1 MVSYGAKEAKGM
13 KAYIFDMDGTMI
25 DNVPY
30 HIKAWKEFSRKYGN
44 ELSERDIVGWMGM
57 TNRAYQERILG
68 RQVDDVESARMSEEK
83 EVIYRE
89 LYRPHM
95 QPAPGLIKLL
105 DLATAKGV
113 RLAVASGAP
122 KDNINF
128 ILDGLDLRRYFPV
141 LVDDSTYSRGKPDP
155 ECFLT
160 AARMLGVEPKDCTVF
175 EDAVKGVQ
183 AGKAAG
189 MEVIALTLYTPAE
202 ELLSAGADRAISS
215 FDEFLPEVH

>member
-1 MVSYGAKEAKGM
+1 M

-30 HIKAWKEFSRKYGN
+30 HVLAWKEFSRKYGN

-68 RQVDDVESARMSEEK
+68 RKVEDAESQAMSEEK
-83 EVIYRE
+83 ETIYRR

-95 QPAPGLIKLL
+95 RPVPGLTELL
-105 DLATAKGV
+105 GRAQAAGI

-122 KDNINF
+122 KGNIDF
-128 ILDGLDLRRYFPV
+128 IMDGLGLRHRFDV
-141 LVDDSTYSRGKPDP
+141 LVDDSAYSRGKPDP

-160 AARMLGVEPKDCTVF
+160 AAKMLGANPGECVVF

-189 MEVIALTLYTPAE
+189 MKVIAVALRTPAA
-202 ELLSAGADRAISS
+202 ELLAAGADRAIRN
-215 FDEFLPEVH
+215 FTGFEDV

>member
-1 MVSYGAKEAKGM
+1 MERTGKM

-30 HIKAWKEFSRKYGN
+30 HVQAWKEFSRKYGN
-44 ELSERDIVGWMGM
+44 ELPERDIVGWMGM

-68 RQVDDVESARMSEEK
+68 RPVEDEESRRMSEEK

-95 QPAPGLIKLL
+95 KPAPGLVELL
-105 DLATAKGV
+105 DRAQAKGV

-122 KDNINF
+122 KGNINF

-141 LVDDSTYSRGKPDP
+141 LVDDSVYSRGKPDP

-160 AARMLGVEPKDCTVF
+160 AAKMLGVEPRDCTVF

-189 MEVIALTLYTPAE
+189 MEVVAMTLYTPAE
-202 ELLSAGADRAISS
+202 ELLAAGADRAIAS
-215 FDEFLPEVH
+215 FAEMLGEV

>member
-1 MVSYGAKEAKGM
+1 MERTGKM

-30 HIKAWKEFSRKYGN
+30 HVQAWKEFSRKYGN

-68 RQVDDVESARMSEEK
+68 RPVEDKESRRMSEEK

-95 QPAPGLIKLL
+95 KPAPGLVELL
-105 DLATAKGV
+105 DRAQAKGV

-122 KDNINF
+122 KGNINF

-141 LVDDSTYSRGKPDP
+141 LVDDSVYSRGKPDP

-160 AARMLGVEPKDCTVF
+160 AAKMLGVEPRDCTVF

-189 MEVIALTLYTPAE
+189 MEVVAMTLYTPAE
-202 ELLSAGADRAISS
+202 ELLAAGADRAIAS
-215 FDEFLPEVH
+215 FAEMLGEV

>member
-95 QPAPGLIKLL
+95 QPAPGLIALL

-128 ILDGLDLRRYFPV
+128 ILDGLGLRRYFPV

>member
-1 MVSYGAKEAKGM
+1 M

>member
-1 MVSYGAKEAKGM
+1 M

-30 HIKAWKEFSRKYGN
+30 HVKAWKEFSRKYGN

-68 RQVDDVESARMSEEK
+68 RQVDDEESRRMSEEK
-83 EVIYRE
+83 EIIYRE

-95 QPAPGLIKLL
+95 KPAPGLVELL
-105 DLATAKGV
+105 DRAQAKGV

-122 KDNINF
+122 KGNINF

-141 LVDDSTYSRGKPDP
+141 LVDDSVYSRGKPDP

-160 AARMLGVEPKDCTVF
+160 AAKMLGVEPRDCTVF

-189 MEVIALTLYTPAE
+189 MEVVAMTLYTPAE
-202 ELLSAGADRAISS
+202 ELLAAGADRAIAS
-215 FDEFLPEVH
+215 FAEMLGEV

>member
-1 MVSYGAKEAKGM
+1 M
-13 KAYIFDMDGTMI
+13 KAFIFDMDGTMV

-30 HIKAWKEFSRKYGN
+30 HIQAWKAFSRKYGN

-68 RQVDDVESARMSEEK
+68 RQVGDEESQAMSEEK
-83 EVIYRE
+83 EVLYRE

-95 QPAPGLIKLL
+95 KPAPGLMELL
-105 DLATAKGV
+105 DLAAAKGV

-122 KDNINF
+122 KGNINF

-141 LVDDSTYSRGKPDP
+141 LVDDSAYTRGKPDP

-160 AARMLGVEPKDCTVF
+160 AARMLGADPKDCTVF

-189 MEVIALTLYTPAE
+189 MRVVAVTLRTSAE
-202 ELLSAGADRAISS
+202 ELIAAGADCAISS
-215 FDEFLPEVH
+215 FSEFIPEIRPAV

>member
-1 MVSYGAKEAKGM
+1 MESTRKM

-30 HIKAWKEFSRKYGN
+30 HVKAWKEFSRKYGH

-68 RQVDDVESARMSEEK
+68 RQVDDEESRRMSEEK
-83 EVIYRE
+83 EIIYRE

-95 QPAPGLIKLL
+95 KPAPGLVELL
-105 DLATAKGV
+105 DRAQAKGV

-122 KDNINF
+122 KGNINF

-141 LVDDSTYSRGKPDP
+141 LVDDSVYSRGKPDP

-160 AARMLGVEPKDCTVF
+160 AAKMLGVEPRDCTVF

-189 MEVIALTLYTPAE
+189 MEVVAMTLYTPAE
-202 ELLSAGADRAISS
+202 ELLAAGADRAIAS
-215 FDEFLPEVH
+215 FAEMLDEV

>member
-1 MVSYGAKEAKGM
+1 M

-30 HIKAWKEFSRKYGN
+30 HVKAWKEFSRKYGN

-68 RQVDDVESARMSEEK
+68 RQMDDEESRRMSEEK
-83 EVIYRE
+83 EIIYRE

-95 QPAPGLIKLL
+95 KPAPGLVELL
-105 DLATAKGV
+105 DRAQAKGV

-122 KDNINF
+122 KGNINF

-141 LVDDSTYSRGKPDP
+141 LVDDSVYSRGKPDP

-160 AARMLGVEPKDCTVF
+160 AAKMLGVEPRDCTVF

-189 MEVIALTLYTPAE
+189 MEVVAMTLYTPAE
-202 ELLSAGADRAISS
+202 ELLAAGADRAIAS
-215 FDEFLPEVH
+215 FAEMLDEV

>member
-1 MVSYGAKEAKGM
+1 MESTRKM

-30 HIKAWKEFSRKYGN
+30 HVKAWKEFSRKYGN

-68 RQVDDVESARMSEEK
+68 RQVEDEESRRMSEEK
-83 EVIYRE
+83 EIIYRE
-89 LYRPHM
+89 LYRPYM
-95 QPAPGLIKLL
+95 KPAPGLVELL
-105 DLATAKGV
+105 DRAQAKGV

-122 KDNINF
+122 KGNINF

-141 LVDDSTYSRGKPDP
+141 LVDDSVYSRGKPDP

-160 AARMLGVEPKDCTVF
+160 AAKMLGVEPRDCTVF

-189 MEVIALTLYTPAE
+189 MEVVAMTLYTPAE
-202 ELLSAGADRAISS
+202 ELLAAGADRAIAS
-215 FDEFLPEVH
+215 FAEMLGEV

>member
-1 MVSYGAKEAKGM
+1 M

-30 HIKAWKEFSRKYGN
+30 HVQAWKEFSRKYGN

-68 RQVDDVESARMSEEK
+68 RQVDDEESRRMSEEK

-95 QPAPGLIKLL
+95 KPAPGLVQLL
-105 DLATAKGV
+105 DRAQAKRV

-122 KDNINF
+122 KGNINF

-141 LVDDSTYSRGKPDP
+141 LVDDSVYSRGKPDP

-160 AARMLGVEPKDCTVF
+160 AAKMLGVEPRDCTVF

-189 MEVIALTLYTPAE
+189 MEVVAMTLYTPAE
-202 ELLSAGADRAISS
+202 ELLAAGADRAIAS
-215 FDEFLPEVH
+215 FAEMLGEV

>member
-1 MVSYGAKEAKGM
+1 M

-30 HIKAWKEFSRKYGN
+30 HVKAWKAFSRKYGN
-44 ELSERDIVGWMGM
+44 ELSEREIIGWMGM

-68 RQVDDVESARMSEEK
+68 RQVNDEESLAMSEEK
-83 EVIYRE
+83 EILYRE

-95 QPAPGLIKLL
+95 KPAPGLVELL

-113 RLAVASGAP
+113 LLAVASGAP
-122 KDNINF
+122 KGNINF

-141 LVDDSTYSRGKPDP
+141 LVDDSTYTRGKPDP

-160 AARMLGVEPKDCTVF
+160 AAKMLGVEPKDCTVF

-189 MEVIALTLYTPAE
+189 MRVVAVTLRTSAE
-202 ELLSAGADRAISS
+202 ELIAAGADTAISS
-215 FDEFLPEVH
+215 FTEFIPEVLPIS

>member
-1 MVSYGAKEAKGM
+1 M

-30 HIKAWKEFSRKYGN
+30 HVQAWKEFSRKYGN

-68 RQVDDVESARMSEEK
+68 RQVDDEESRRMSEEK

-95 QPAPGLIKLL
+95 KPAPGLVELL
-105 DLATAKGV
+105 DRAQAKGV

-122 KDNINF
+122 KGNINF

-141 LVDDSTYSRGKPDP
+141 LVDDSVYSRGKPDP

-160 AARMLGVEPKDCTVF
+160 AAKMLGVEPRDCTVF

-189 MEVIALTLYTPAE
+189 MEVVAMTLYTPAE
-202 ELLSAGADRAISS
+202 ELLAAGADRAIAS
-215 FDEFLPEVH
+215 FAEMLGEV

>member
-1 MVSYGAKEAKGM
+1 M

-30 HIKAWKEFSRKYGN
+30 HVQAWKVFSRKYGN

-68 RQVDDVESARMSEEK
+68 RQVDDEESRRMSEEK

-95 QPAPGLIKLL
+95 KPAPGLVELL
-105 DLATAKGV
+105 ECAQAKGV

-122 KDNINF
+122 KGNINF
-128 ILDGLDLRRYFPV
+128 ILDGLDLRKYFPV
-141 LVDDSTYSRGKPDP
+141 LVDDSVYTRGKPDP

-160 AARMLGVEPKDCTVF
+160 AARMLGVEPRDCTVF
-175 EDAVKGVQ
+175 EDAVKGIQ

-189 MEVIALTLYTPAE
+189 MKVVAMTLYTPAE
-202 ELLSAGADRAISS
+202 ELLAAGADRAIAS
-215 FDEFLPEVH
+215 FAEMLGEV

>member
-1 MVSYGAKEAKGM
+1 M

-68 RQVDDVESARMSEEK
+68 RQVDDAESSRMSEEK
-83 EVIYRE
+83 EILYRE

-95 QPAPGLIKLL
+95 QPAPGLIRLL
-105 DLATAKGV
+105 DLATARGI

-122 KDNINF
+122 KGNINF
-128 ILDGLDLRRYFPV
+128 IMDGLDLRRYFPV

-160 AARMLGVEPKDCTVF
+160 AARMLGVEPEDCTVF

-189 MEVIALTLYTPAE
+189 MEVVALTLYTPAE
-202 ELLSAGADRAISS
+202 ELLAAGADHAISS
-215 FDEFLPEVH
+215 FDEFLPEVR

>member
-1 MVSYGAKEAKGM
+1 MERTGKM

-30 HIKAWKEFSRKYGN
+30 HVQAWKEFSRKYGN

-68 RQVDDVESARMSEEK
+68 RPVEDEESRRMSEEK

-95 QPAPGLIKLL
+95 KPAPGLVELL
-105 DLATAKGV
+105 DRAQAKGV

-122 KDNINF
+122 KGNINF

-141 LVDDSTYSRGKPDP
+141 LVDDSVYSRGKPDP

-160 AARMLGVEPKDCTVF
+160 AAKMLGVEPRDCTVF

-189 MEVIALTLYTPAE
+189 MEVVAMTLYTPAE
-202 ELLSAGADRAISS
+202 ELLAAGADRAIAS
-215 FDEFLPEVH
+215 FAEMLGEV

>member
-1 MVSYGAKEAKGM
+1 MVSYGGKEATGM
-13 KAYIFDMDGTMI
+13 KAYIFDMDGTMV

-68 RQVDDVESARMSEEK
+68 RQVDDAESGRMSEEK
-83 EVIYRE
+83 EVLYRE

-95 QPAPGLIKLL
+95 RPAPGLTRLL
-105 DLATAKGV
+105 DLATARGV

-122 KDNINF
+122 KANINF
-128 ILDGLDLRRYFPV
+128 IMDGLDLRRYFPV

-189 MEVIALTLYTPAE
+189 MEVVALTLYTPAE
-202 ELLSAGADRAISS
+202 ELLAAGADRAISS
-215 FDEFLPEVH
+215 FDEFLPEVR

>member
-1 MVSYGAKEAKGM
+1 M

-68 RQVDDVESARMSEEK
+68 RQVDDAESSRMSEEK

-95 QPAPGLIKLL
+95 QPAPGLIELL

-128 ILDGLDLRRYFPV
+128 ILDGLGLRRYFPV

>member
-68 RQVDDVESARMSEEK
+68 RKVDDAESSRMSEEK

-95 QPAPGLIKLL
+95 RPAPGLTRLL

-128 ILDGLDLRRYFPV
+128 ILDGLGLRRYFPV

-160 AARMLGVEPKDCTVF
+160 AARMLGVEPKDCIVF

>member
-1 MVSYGAKEAKGM
+1 M
-13 KAYIFDMDGTMI
+13 KAYIFDMDGTMV

-30 HIKAWKEFSRKYGN
+30 HVQAWKEFSRKYGN
-44 ELSERDIVGWMGM
+44 ELSERDVVAWMGM
-57 TNRAYQERILG
+57 TNRDYQRRILG
-68 RQVDDVESARMSEEK
+68 REVGDEESRLMSEEK

-95 QPAPGLIKLL
+95 KPAPGLLGLL
-105 DLATAKGV
+105 DRAQSEGV

-122 KDNINF
+122 RGNINF

-141 LVDDSTYSRGKPDP
+141 LVDDSLYARGKPDP

-160 AARMLGVEPKDCTVF
+160 AAGMLGAEPRDCTVF
-175 EDAVKGVQ
+175 EDAVKGIQ

-189 MEVIALTLYTPAE
+189 MKVVAVALRTPAD
-202 ELLSAGADRAISS
+202 ELLAAGADVAVKS
-215 FDEFLPEVH
+215 FDEFDPAM

>member
-1 MVSYGAKEAKGM
+1 MESTRKM

-30 HIKAWKEFSRKYGN
+30 HVKAWKEFSRKYGN

-68 RQVDDVESARMSEEK
+68 RQVDDEESRRMSEEK
-83 EVIYRE
+83 EIIYRE

-95 QPAPGLIKLL
+95 KPAPGLVELL
-105 DLATAKGV
+105 DRAQAKGV

-122 KDNINF
+122 KGNINF

-141 LVDDSTYSRGKPDP
+141 LVDDSVYSRGKPDP

-160 AARMLGVEPKDCTVF
+160 AAKMLGVEPRDCTVF

-189 MEVIALTLYTPAE
+189 MEVVAMTLYTPAE
-202 ELLSAGADRAISS
+202 ELLAAGADRAIAS
-215 FDEFLPEVH
+215 FAEMLDEV

>member
-1 MVSYGAKEAKGM
+1 MESTRKM

-30 HIKAWKEFSRKYGN
+30 HVKAWKEFSRKYGN

-68 RQVDDVESARMSEEK
+68 RQVDDEESRRMSEEK
-83 EVIYRE
+83 EIIYRE

-95 QPAPGLIKLL
+95 KPAPGLVELL
-105 DLATAKGV
+105 NRAQAKGV

-122 KDNINF
+122 KGNINF

-141 LVDDSTYSRGKPDP
+141 LVDDSVYSRGKPDP

-160 AARMLGVEPKDCTVF
+160 AAKMLGVEPRDCTVF

-189 MEVIALTLYTPAE
+189 MEVVVMTLYTPAE
-202 ELLSAGADRAISS
+202 ELLAAGADRAIAS
-215 FDEFLPEVH
+215 FAEMLDEV

>member
-1 MVSYGAKEAKGM
+1 M

-30 HIKAWKEFSRKYGN
+30 HVLAWKEFSRKYGN
-44 ELSERDIVGWMGM
+44 ELSERDIIGWMGM
-57 TNRAYQERILG
+57 TNRDYQERILG
-68 RQVDDVESARMSEEK
+68 RKVGDEESKAMSEEK
-83 EVIYRE
+83 EVIYRN

-95 QPAPGLIKLL
+95 QPAPGLIRLL
-105 DLATAKGV
+105 DRAQMAGI

-122 KDNINF
+122 KGNINF
-128 ILDGLDLRRYFPV
+128 ILDGLDLRRYFAV

-160 AARMLGVEPKDCTVF
+160 AARMLGVEPGDCVVF

-189 MEVIALTLYTPAE
+189 MEVVAVTLRTSAA
-202 ELLSAGADRAISS
+202 ELLAAGADSAISS
-215 FDEFLPEVH
+215 FDEFKVSL

>member
-1 MVSYGAKEAKGM
+1 M

-95 QPAPGLIKLL
+95 QPAPGLIALL

-128 ILDGLDLRRYFPV
+128 ILDGLGLRRYFPV

>member
-1 MVSYGAKEAKGM
+1 MESTRKM

-30 HIKAWKEFSRKYGN
+30 HVKAWKEFSRKYGN

-68 RQVDDVESARMSEEK
+68 RQVEDDESRRMSEEK
-83 EVIYRE
+83 EIIYRE
-89 LYRPHM
+89 LYRPYM
-95 QPAPGLIKLL
+95 KPAPGLVELL
-105 DLATAKGV
+105 DRAQAKGV

-122 KDNINF
+122 KGNINF

-141 LVDDSTYSRGKPDP
+141 LVDDSVYSRGKPDP

-160 AARMLGVEPKDCTVF
+160 AAKMLGVEPRDCTVF

-189 MEVIALTLYTPAE
+189 MEVVAMTLYTPAE
-202 ELLSAGADRAISS
+202 ELLAAGADRAIAS
-215 FDEFLPEVH
+215 FAEMLGEV